1 MLPGAIFWQAGLK
14 KTAVTIFLAVVAL
27 TVVAAELSEESQVPV
42 VLLWFALNGLSLLAF
57 LVRAREHL
65 EGS

>member
-1 MLPGAIFWQAGLK
+1 MLPGAIFRQAGLK
-14 KTAVTIFLAVVAL
+14 KTAVAIFLAVVAL

-42 VLLWFALNGLSLLAF
+42 VLLWYVLNGLSLLAF
-57 LVRAREHL
+57 LFRAREHL